1 MTVTKKIFCDR
12 FYAAGQGSTFAL
24 AFGSA
29 VVGADGAVTEPTQPE
44 VMVIMPLD
52 LAFEL
57 HATLEAMLSPIANM
71 VQSD

>member
-1 MTVTKKIFCDR
+1 MTQKVFCDR
-12 FYAAGQGSTFAL
+12 FYAAGQGSTFVL

-29 VVGADGAVTEPTQPE
+29 SVGLDGAVVEPSQPD
-44 VMVIMPLD
+44 VLVTMPLD

-71 VQSD
+71 LCQSD